1 MGAWKPIGDWR
12 VKRRDNPY
20 QIITVNLPRSHVE
33 ALDKLRDHG
42 TVPSRSEAVRV
53 AVRDYLR
60 EVIQLEEGI
69 IEFLNEANPNIIQVP
84 GRDKPYVKVYGK
96 NHANRGLE

>member
-1 MGAWKPIGDWR
+1 MGSWKPK
-12 VKRRDNPY
+12 KRSDPY
-20 QIITVNLPRSHVE
+20 RIITVNLPSSHVDT
-33 ALDKLRDHG
+33 LDKLTDHG